1 MTDDRCQIDRQIDL
15 RFHAE
20 LPILLRQAKD
30 KRKEGV
36 CVCAYSFL
44 FLVKL
49 QGLLI
54 RTQNCSSSVG
64 GECTKCNF
72 GPCQDLSKP
81 GPVGPGAWVK
91 HQCQDVITFVEL
103 LNNDNQVSTLGRPHN
118 PAI

>member
-1 MTDDRCQIDRQIDL
+1 MPNC
-15 RFHAE
+15 RFCS
-20 LPILLRQAKD
+20 D
-30 KRKEGV
+30 K
-36 CVCAYSFL
+36 L
-44 FLVKL
+44 TIFLVEL

-54 RTQNCSSSVG
+54 RTQNCSSSRVG

-81 GPVGPGAWVK
+81 GPVGPGAWAK

-118 PAI
+118 PAIKYSSSSIICERTRISSSCC